1 MKPRLIGV
9 VLLTTA
15 CAGVGSKVV
24 QIQTECDTSHP
35 EFIVFVDCLQTLMR
49 DITNTRDGDL
59 VRLYLAE
66 AGLLAVKVEYNQLDE
81 EIARYEL
88 EKKLAILQRE
98 SSNRDSARIR
108 AFGQGLT
115 KASENM
121 RAAAPSPPIHQPT
134 RTNCIVM
141 AGIVNCTTW

>member
-1 MKPRLIGV
+1 M
-9 VLLTTA
+9 
-15 CAGVGSKVV
+15 
-24 QIQTECDTSHP
+24 Q
-35 EFIVFVDCLQTLMR
+35 

-98 SSNRDSARIR
+98 SNNRDSARL
-108 AFGQGLT
+108 AGFGQGLT
-115 KASENM
+115 NASQNM
-121 RAAAPSPPIHQPT
+121 RAASPSPPIHQPT
-134 RTNCIVM
+134 TTNCTIM
-141 AGIVNCTTW
+141 AGIMNCTTW